1 MYPILLRPSTKFHFY
16 KIMFF
21 DWGTV
26 IAKWLSY
33 LRRIISHS
41 WNNPGS
47 RVLKMIH
54 RNWVVFRNGDL
65 NLTKT

>member
-1 MYPILLRPSTKFHFY
+1 MNPILLRPLTKFNFY

-26 IAKWLSY
+26 IGKWMSY

-41 WNNPGS
+41 YNPES

-54 RNWVVFRNGDL
+54 RNWVVFR
-65 NLTKT
+65 TVT